1 MTSYFKKKKMDAG
14 IGIGGMNVER
24 EEFVD
29 SKFDLFGKT
38 EYEVGVKK
46 CISQTFRPLTTSSS
60 TGPFSFL
67 IPMDPEKFTNAES
80 LRLHGKMR
88 IKKRNMADGVL
99 SNLNGEYVSPVNNV
113 FNSLWASV
121 NIKLNGCEISDPS
134 SKWYAYKAY
143 FENHLSFSSS
153 SKNNILSFKGYV
165 ADTPNK
171 FDDVG
176 NSTASV
182 VSLNDGFVKRMEMFK
197 DINWVY
203 FCINLH
209 IDITT
214 LRKFIPPGIKIE
226 IDFERNPDSFCLL
239 SDKAV
244 ENYAIELDDLRL
256 KVERVIPGDS
266 IMSFYRSSIDKK
278 IQPRLPIDRSLLK
291 TYKVTTGTSDLSEYN
306 IITGKHLPEQV
317 IVAIVDEDAH
327 RGVIGKNPF
336 HFQNYDLSEASLVVN
351 GVHEPQEMYK
361 LNEAVGDKVY
371 MYANFLE
378 NTGIS
383 TDDREFGITMEDY
396 YGGSFMLVWDRT
408 QDRCNKFHRHV
419 SDSGSISINLKNRK
433 ALAKTVTVIIY
444 ATYSK
449 DLIIDGDK
457 VLTDAL

>member
-1 MTSYFKKKKMDAG
+1 MHAG

-60 TGPFSFL
+60 NGPFSFL
-67 IPMDPEKFTNAES
+67 IPADPEKFTNAES
-80 LRLHGKMR
+80 LRLHGKMQ
-88 IKKRNMADGVL
+88 IKKRSTADGAL

-121 NIKLNGCEISDPS
+121 NTKLNGCEISDPS

-143 FENHLSFSSS
+143 FENHLSYSSS
-153 SKNNILSFKGYV
+153 SKDNILSFKGYI
-165 ADTPNK
+165 ADKAGK

-176 NSTASV
+176 NSTDSV
-182 VSLNDGFVKRMEMFK
+182 ESLNDGFVKRMEMFK
-197 DINWVY
+197 GSKWVY
-203 FCINLH
+203 FCVNLH

-214 LRKFIPPGIKIE
+214 LRKYIPPGIKIE
-226 IDFERNPDSFCLL
+226 LDFERNPDSFCLL
-239 SDKAV
+239 SDKTV
-244 ENYAIELDDLRL
+244 GNFTIELDDLRL

-266 IMSFYRSSIDKK
+266 IMNYYRSSLDKR

-291 TYKVTTGTSDLSEYN
+291 TYTVTTGTSDLSEYN

-336 HFQNYDLSEASLVVN
+336 HFKNYNLSEASLVVN
-351 GVHEPQEMYK
+351 GVHEPQELYK
-361 LNEAVGDKVY
+361 LNAIAGDKVD

-408 QDRCNKFHRHV
+408 QDKCNRFHRHIT
-419 SDSGSISINLKNRK
+419 DSGSISINLKSRA
-433 ALAKTVTVIIY
+433 ALTQTVTVIIY

-457 VLTDAL
+457 VLTDAF

>member
-1 MTSYFKKKKMDAG
+1 MDAG
-14 IGIGGMNVER
+14 IGIGGLSNQH

-46 CISQTFRPLTTSSS
+46 CLPQTFRPLTTSSS
-60 TGPFSFL
+60 DGPFSFL
-67 IPMDPEKFTNAES
+67 IPTDPEKFTNAES

-88 IKKRNMADGVL
+88 IRKRNLADGAL
-99 SNLNGEYVSPVNNV
+99 SNLTGEHVSPVNNV

-121 NIKLNGCEISDPS
+121 NTKLNGCEISDPS

-143 FENHLSFSSS
+143 FENHLSYSSS

-165 ADTPNK
+165 ADTAGK
-171 FDDVG
+171 FEDVG
-176 NSTASV
+176 DSANSV
-182 VSLNDGFVKRMEMFK
+182 VSKNDGFLKRKEMFK
-197 DINWVY
+197 ESTWVY
-203 FCINLH
+203 FCVNLH

-214 LRKFIPPGIKIE
+214 LRKYIPPGIKIE

-244 ENYAIELDDLRL
+244 GNFAIELEDLRL
-256 KVERVIPGDS
+256 RVDRVIPGDN
-266 IMSFYRSSIDKK
+266 IMNFYRSSLAKK

-291 TYKVTTGTSDLSEYN
+291 TYTVTTGTSDLSEYN
-306 IITGKHLPEQV
+306 IITGTQLPEQV

-336 HFQNYDLSEASLVVN
+336 HFKNYNLSEASLVVN
-351 GVHEPQEMYK
+351 GVHEPQELYK
-361 LNEAVGDKVY
+361 LNETAGDKVD

-383 TDDREFGITMEDY
+383 TDDREFGITMNDY

-408 QDRCNKFHRHV
+408 QDKCNRFHRHTT
-419 SDSGSISINLKNRK
+419 DSGSISINLKSRD
-433 ALAKTVTVIIY
+433 ALAQTVTVVIY

-449 DLIIDGDK
+449 DLSIDGDK
-457 VLTDAL
+457 VLTDAF

>member
-1 MTSYFKKKKMDAG
+1 MDAG

-60 TGPFSFL
+60 GGPFSFL

-121 NIKLNGCEISDPS
+121 NTKLNGCEISDPS

-143 FENHLSFSSS
+143 FENHLSYSSS

-176 NSTASV
+176 NSTTSV

-197 DINWVY
+197 DSNWVY

-291 TYKVTTGTSDLSEYN
+291 TYTVTTGTSDLSEYN

-361 LNEAVGDKVY
+361 LNEAVGDKVD

-408 QDRCNKFHRHV
+408 QDRCNRFHRHV
-419 SDSGSISINLKNRK
+419 SDSGSISINLKSRK

-457 VLTDAL
+457 VLTDAF

>member
-1 MTSYFKKKKMDAG
+1 MHAG

-60 TGPFSFL
+60 NGPFSFL
-67 IPMDPEKFTNAES
+67 IPADPEKFTNAES
-80 LRLHGKMR
+80 LRLHGKMQ
-88 IKKRNMADGVL
+88 IKKRSTADGAL

-121 NIKLNGCEISDPS
+121 NTKLNGCEISDPS

-143 FENHLSFSSS
+143 FENHLSYSSS
-153 SKNNILSFKGYV
+153 SKDNILSFKGYI
-165 ADTPNK
+165 ADKAGK

-176 NSTASV
+176 NSTGSV
-182 VSLNDGFVKRMEMFK
+182 ESLNDGFVKRMEMFK
-197 DINWVY
+197 GSNWVY
-203 FCINLH
+203 FCVNLH

-214 LRKFIPPGIKIE
+214 LRKYIPPGIKIE
-226 IDFERNPDSFCLL
+226 LDFERNPDSFCLL
-239 SDKAV
+239 SDKTV
-244 ENYAIELDDLRL
+244 GNFTIELDDLRL

-266 IMSFYRSSIDKK
+266 IMNYYRSSLDKR

-291 TYKVTTGTSDLSEYN
+291 TYTVTTGTSDLSEYN

-336 HFQNYDLSEASLVVN
+336 HFKNYNLSEASLVVN
-351 GVHEPQEMYK
+351 GVHEPQELYK
-361 LNEAVGDKVY
+361 LNAIAGDKVD

-408 QDRCNKFHRHV
+408 QDKCNRFHRHIT
-419 SDSGSISINLKNRK
+419 DSGSISINLKSRA
-433 ALAKTVTVIIY
+433 ALTQTVTVIIY

-457 VLTDAL
+457 VLTDAF

>member
-1 MTSYFKKKKMDAG
+1 MDAG

-60 TGPFSFL
+60 AGPFSFL
-67 IPMDPEKFTNAES
+67 IPSDPDKFTNAES
-80 LRLHGKMR
+80 LRLHGRMR
-88 IKKRNMADGVL
+88 IRKKDPANGSL
-99 SNLNGEYVSPVNNV
+99 SNLSGEYVAPVNNV

-121 NIKLNGCEISDPS
+121 NTKLNGCEISDPS

-143 FENHLSFSSS
+143 FENHLSYSSS

-165 ADTPNK
+165 ADTVDK

-176 NSTASV
+176 NSTDTSPSGNAGFLARQTMFAAS
-182 VSLNDGFVKRMEMFK
+182 KY
-197 DINWVY
+197 VY

-214 LRKFIPPGIKIE
+214 LRKHIPPGVKIE
-226 IDFERNPDSFCLL
+226 LDFERNPDAFCLL
-239 SDKAV
+239 SDKTV
-244 ENYAIELDDLRL
+244 DNFAIELDDLRL

-266 IMSFYRSSIDKK
+266 IMSYYRSSLDKK

-291 TYKVTTGTSDLSEYN
+291 TYTVTTGTSDLSEYN

-361 LNEAVGDKVY
+361 LNETAGDKVD

-383 TDDREFGITMEDY
+383 TDDREFGITMKDY

-408 QDRCNKFHRHV
+408 PDKCNRFHRHIT
-419 SDSGSISINLKNRK
+419 DSGSISINLKSRR
-433 ALAKTVTVIIY
+433 ALVKTVTVIIY

-457 VLTDAL
+457 VLTEAF

>member
-1 MTSYFKKKKMDAG
+1 MDAG

-60 TGPFSFL
+60 AGPFSFL
-67 IPMDPEKFTNAES
+67 IPSDPDKFTNAES
-80 LRLHGKMR
+80 LRLHGRMR
-88 IKKRNMADGVL
+88 IRKKDPANGSL
-99 SNLNGEYVSPVNNV
+99 SNLSGEYVAPVNNV

-121 NIKLNGCEISDPS
+121 NTKLNGCEISDPS

-143 FENHLSFSSS
+143 FENHLSYSSS

-165 ADTPNK
+165 ADTADK

-176 NSTASV
+176 NSTDNSPSGNVGFLARQTMFAAS
-182 VSLNDGFVKRMEMFK
+182 KY
-197 DINWVY
+197 VY

-214 LRKFIPPGIKIE
+214 LRKHIPPGVKIE
-226 IDFERNPDSFCLL
+226 IDFERNPDAFCLL
-239 SDKAV
+239 SDKTV
-244 ENYAIELDDLRL
+244 DNFTIELDDLRL

-266 IMSFYRSSIDKK
+266 IMSYYRSSLDKK
-278 IQPRLPIDRSLLK
+278 VQPRLPIDRSLLK
-291 TYKVTTGTSDLSEYN
+291 TYTVTTGTSDLSEYN
-306 IITGKHLPEQV
+306 IITGNHLPEQV

-361 LNEAVGDKVY
+361 LNETAGDKVD

-383 TDDREFGITMEDY
+383 TDDREFGITMKDY

-408 QDRCNKFHRHV
+408 QDRCNRFHRHIT
-419 SDSGSISINLKNRK
+419 DSGSISINLKSRRE
-433 ALAKTVTVIIY
+433 LAKTVTVIIY

-457 VLTDAL
+457 VLTEAF